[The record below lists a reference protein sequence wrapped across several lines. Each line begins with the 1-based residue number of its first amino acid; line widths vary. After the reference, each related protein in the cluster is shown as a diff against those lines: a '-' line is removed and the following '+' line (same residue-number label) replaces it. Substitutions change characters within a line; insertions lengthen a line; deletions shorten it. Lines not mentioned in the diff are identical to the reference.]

1 MASVWQRAS
10 ASLSICFLSVFG
22 TGLGVQGLRV
32 VLNQTRPCLQPWKSG
47 LTLETEHKRD
57 CSAAKVSFYSS
68 LCSFPCLVSLFPSA
82 FFSRRRFFMSFFV
95 FCQRKR
101 DKSHNMQLSEGNE
114 KERGSIASAQIQ
126 SVTRKQATVCHQTFG
141 ILSGSSDK
149 FHQGQP
155 VIPCNFPL
163 QALSASSLFLHL
175 VELNTCEVRPGPLLV
190 QRARVSLSDG
200 DRGSGTLM
208 T

>member
-1 MASVWQRAS
+1 MAASVSISIHLLSLCIWHS
-10 ASLSICFLSVFG
+10 AGGAGF
-22 TGLGVQGLRV
+22 TGCIEP
-32 VLNQTRPCLQPWKSG
+32 NQAPSG
-47 LTLETEHKRD
+47 LEIWLNLKKRNT
-57 CSAAKVSFYSS
+57 SGIAAQPRCPSTPHCAPFVAWCLYFSQ
-68 LCSFPCLVSLFPSA
+68 LSFPPSL
-82 FFSRRRFFMSFFV
+82 FFMSFFV

-114 KERGSIASAQIQ
+114 KERGSIASAEIQ

-155 VIPCNFPL
+155 VKPCNFPP

-190 QRARVSLSDG
+190 QKARVSPGPSVMVIG
-200 DRGSGTLM
+200 GVES
-208 T
+208 